1 MEASTHLGM
10 VKSEM
15 YDGKWERFFVRR
27 PARLMAVSAGL
38 VGITTRSC
46 EVIDISR
53 GGASLTV
60 STTIGLPTHYYLEI
74 TGLTARIGCAEVHRR
89 HGRVVVNFILPLPEK
104 ILHRVVR
111 AEFLLGEKL

>member
-1 MEASTHLGM
+1 MEASTHLCM

-27 PARLMAVSAGL
+27 PARLMAVSPGL

-60 STTIGLPTHYYLEI
+60 STTIGLPTHYYLQI
-74 TGLTARIGCAEVHRR
+74 IGLSSRIGCAEIHRR
-89 HGRVVVNFILPLPEK
+89 HGRVAVKFIMPLSEQ